1 MRASKAS
8 THGYD
13 YILDSSYRTS
23 AGIEKPA
30 GYEKLLGPAT
40 KSTRYDRIVRSDETV
55 SGYYDYAKDTGS
67 GSQGRTESRQR
78 EDSRGRSSTGRSD
91 NDYEVNIICLNHR
104 SRKAK
109 MKIENI
115 FLSIKFNILFGAH

>member
-67 GSQGRTESRQR
+67 GSQGRTESKQR

-91 NDYEVNIICLNHR
+91 NDYEVNSLYIQRILREC
-104 SRKAK
+104 SCF
-109 MKIENI
+109 IE
-115 FLSIKFNILFGAH
+115 FIKRVGKK